1 MTNTLYIEKRM
12 LVMRSLLPSVLLA
25 LSMLGVALLGNAGVL
40 PDKVAQLVPFLLLA
54 LFAPVWLRDD
64 RACKL
69 SRGTAR

>member
-12 LVMRSLLPSVLLA
+12 LVMKSLLPPILLA

-40 PDKVAQLVPFLLLA
+40 PAKVAQLAPFLLLA
-54 LFAPVWLRDD
+54 FFAPVWLRDD
-64 RACKL
+64 RPCKL